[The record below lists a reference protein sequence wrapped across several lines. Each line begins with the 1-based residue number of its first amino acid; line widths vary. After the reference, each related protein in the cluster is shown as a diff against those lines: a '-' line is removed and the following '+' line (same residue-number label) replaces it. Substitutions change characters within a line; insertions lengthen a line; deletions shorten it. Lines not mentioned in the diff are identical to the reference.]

1 MTAAFENHDLNSM
14 QEFMDKHLSVSQGNV
29 NKTVERIKEWFLD
42 VVKEAIKN
50 SDLKNVKK
58 EDVLKLV
65 SDMYDKYIQP
75 IDLPGPDVVVDPM
88 LKQIILKQA
97 GSLYYQ
103 FFIAQNDN
111 SVPVFGTLENFESTD
126 YHETCDQTEE
136 SMESA
141 DALCDS
147 NDLED
152 TDAMIE
158 LEDDP
163 DAYDTV

>member
-1 MTAAFENHDLNSM
+1 MTAAFENQDLNSM
-14 QEFMDKHLSVSQGNV
+14 QEFMDKHLSVSQGSV

-88 LKQIILKQA
+88 LKQIILKQT
-97 GSLYYQ
+97 GSLYDQ
-103 FFIAQNDN
+103 FFTAQNDN
-111 SVPVFGTLENFESTD
+111 SVPVFGD
-126 YHETCDQTEE
+126 DQTEKP
-136 SMESA
+136 MQ
-141 DALCDS
+141 
-147 NDLED
+147 D